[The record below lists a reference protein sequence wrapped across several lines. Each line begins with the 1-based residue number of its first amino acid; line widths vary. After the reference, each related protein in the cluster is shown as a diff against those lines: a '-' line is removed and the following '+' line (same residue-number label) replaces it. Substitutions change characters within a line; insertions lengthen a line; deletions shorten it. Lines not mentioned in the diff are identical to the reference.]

1 MLLLA
6 LGLIANAAEGAKAP
20 GGGGLGGLFSDPTT
34 LLMIAGPLLLLWLV
48 VLNPQ
53 RRQERERKA
62 LLSSLQKN
70 DEVVTMS
77 GIIGT
82 VVSIKE
88 KAGGVAGQE
97 DVVTIRIDDKT
108 RLPVLRSAI
117 MRLSRP
123 DSTNGKEAPKEE
135 AKSA

>member
-1 MLLLA
+1 MFLFALELLA
-6 LGLIANAAEGAKAP
+6 AAGQKPAEGGGLF
-20 GGGGLGGLFSDPTT
+20 GGGGWTT
-34 LLMIAGPLLLLWLV
+34 ILMIAGPLLLLWLI

-97 DVVTIRIDDKT
+97 DVVTLRIDDRT
-108 RLPVLRSAI
+108 RIPVLRSAI

-123 DSTNGKEAPKEE
+123 DQSTSKEAAKEE
-135 AKSA
+135 SKTS